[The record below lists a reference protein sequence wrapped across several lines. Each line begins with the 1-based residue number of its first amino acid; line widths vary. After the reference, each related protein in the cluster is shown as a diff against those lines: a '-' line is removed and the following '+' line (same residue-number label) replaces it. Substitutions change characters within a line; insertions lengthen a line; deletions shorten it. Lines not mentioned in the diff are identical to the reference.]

1 MYAIMFV
8 LTAIAFYGVNW
19 KKRHKL
25 LRASPF
31 PPPKAI
37 IYPLLA
43 ILLLELI
50 YKAILYFIGAGDM
63 GAEHPKSYTALMLL
77 SITLAGP
84 IVEEFIFRGVFLRG
98 LLTRYTPKTAI
109 VATSL
114 LFSLVH
120 CNLAPEASMVSNVT
134 AVIYAFLMG
143 IIFSYS
149 YHKTPTL
156 LICTLLHI
164 VANTTS
170 LAASAWF

>member
-1 MYAIMFV
+1 MFV

-31 PPPKAI
+31 PPAKAI

-50 YKAILYFIGAGDM
+50 YKTILYFIGAGDM
-63 GAEHPKSYTALMLL
+63 GAEPPKSYTALMLL

-120 CNLAPEASMVSNVT
+120 CNLAPEASMASNVT
-134 AVIYAFLMG
+134 AVIYAFLMS